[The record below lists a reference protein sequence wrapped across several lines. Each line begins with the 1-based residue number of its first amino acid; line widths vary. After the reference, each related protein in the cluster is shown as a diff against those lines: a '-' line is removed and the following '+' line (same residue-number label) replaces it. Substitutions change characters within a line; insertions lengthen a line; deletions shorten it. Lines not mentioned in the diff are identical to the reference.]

1 MGATHVEKSTTNS
14 RELNAV
20 KDESIENSYKMY
32 AALQIL
38 VVKHVNNDK

>member
-20 KDESIENSYKMY
+20 KAGSIQSSDSENVCSITDPGCE
-32 AALQIL
+32 ACQ
-38 VVKHVNNDK
+38 

>member
-20 KDESIENSYKMY
+20 KDESIESGDSKSVCSITDPDCE
-32 AALQIL
+32 ACQ
-38 VVKHVNNDK
+38 

>member
-20 KDESIENSYKMY
+20 KDESIESSKSKNVCSITDPGCE
-32 AALQIL
+32 ACQ
-38 VVKHVNNDK
+38 